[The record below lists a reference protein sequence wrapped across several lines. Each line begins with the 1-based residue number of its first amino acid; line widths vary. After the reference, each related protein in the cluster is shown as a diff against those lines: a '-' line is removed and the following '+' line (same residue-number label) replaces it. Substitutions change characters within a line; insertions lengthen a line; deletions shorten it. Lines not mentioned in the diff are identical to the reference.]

1 MSGPAAPRG
10 PRCRT
15 SADGQP
21 PGAPGR
27 LTLLP
32 RPQAP
37 RLTRRR
43 SQRKDTRSFS
53 LKSTFKRNKT
63 RVLPRNVPSFIGN
76 KNKEKEKHSHDCS
89 KRAEPGGGGCEGDGP
104 QLGVP
109 AAPAPPWSPSPQPC
123 SGTCGDEAVR
133 TGRRHPELPG
143 AESCVPRSV
152 TGRAGGA
159 GDAAA
164 TRCPEPPSETK
175 QPVPGLA
182 ATSVC
187 PLLLGTR
194 PRPGPLRR
202 ASERDVPVSGA
213 SRDDPLRANGST
225 GGLWGGRPGPADC
238 PSASLPLRLSRAPKP
253 KVKAGGGVRGQPLP
267 WRG

>member
-1 MSGPAAPRG
+1 MSLTNVTAPGGPPALRARPILSGERRRRRDGLRPGVRWTRSRRAVSSGRHTAARARREEEVSGPAAPRG

-63 RVLPRNVPSFIGN
+63 RVLPRNVPSFVGN

-89 KRAEPGGGGCEGDGP
+89 KRAEPGAGVGGCEGGLATARGPRGAGSSMVTESPAVLWDLRRRGCADGP
-104 QLGVP
+104 SSP
-109 AAPAPPWSPSPQPC
+109 RAAW
-123 SGTCGDEAVR
+123 
-133 TGRRHPELPG
+133 RR
-143 AESCVPRSV
+143 VPR
-152 TGRAGGA
+152 
-159 GDAAA
+159 
-164 TRCPEPPSETK
+164 PPLSDR
-175 QPVPGLA
+175 Q
-182 ATSVC
+182 
-187 PLLLGTR
+187 
-194 PRPGPLRR
+194 
-202 ASERDVPVSGA
+202 
-213 SRDDPLRANGST
+213 
-225 GGLWGGRPGPADC
+225 GGRGWGRGCHTPP
-238 PSASLPLRLSRAPKP
+238 RA
-253 KVKAGGGVRGQPLP
+253 AQRD
-267 WRG
+267 

>member
-1 MSGPAAPRG
+1 MCQALLGIKTKRKKNTAMIARSGL
-10 PRCRT
+10 
-15 SADGQP
+15 S
-21 PGAPGR
+21 
-27 LTLLP
+27 
-32 RPQAP
+32 
-37 RLTRRR
+37 
-43 SQRKDTRSFS
+43 
-53 LKSTFKRNKT
+53 
-63 RVLPRNVPSFIGN
+63 
-76 KNKEKEKHSHDCS
+76 
-89 KRAEPGGGGCEGDGP
+89 PGGGGAARVTGP

-143 AESCVPRSV
+143 AESRVPRSM

-164 TRCPEPPSETK
+164 TRHPEPPSETK

-213 SRDDPLRANGST
+213 SRDDPLKANGST
-225 GGLWGGRPGPADC
+225 GGLWGGRLGPADC
-238 PSASLPLRLSRAPKP
+238 PSASLPLRLSRALKP

>member
-1 MSGPAAPRG
+1 MSLTNVTAPGGPPALRARPILSGERRRRRDGLRPGVRWTRSRQADSSGRHTAACARREEEVSGPAAPRG

-37 RLTRRR
+37 RLTRCR

-63 RVLPRNVPSFIGN
+63 RVLPRNVPSFVGN

-89 KRAEPGGGGCEGDGP
+89 KRAEPGGRGAARVTWP

-109 AAPAPPWSPSPQPC
+109 AAPAPPWSPSPQLC

-143 AESCVPRSV
+143 AESRVPRSV

-164 TRCPEPPSETK
+164 TPSR
-175 QPVPGLA
+175 A
-182 ATSVC
+182 A
-187 PLLLGTR
+187 
-194 PRPGPLRR
+194 
-202 ASERDVPVSGA
+202 
-213 SRDDPLRANGST
+213 
-225 GGLWGGRPGPADC
+225 
-238 PSASLPLRLSRAPKP
+238 RLSSPSRGSRPPAFVPCSSEHGP
-253 KVKAGGGVRGQPLP
+253 GQGPYAGPVQGTFL
-267 WRG
+267 